1 MIKNFI
7 ESFFGCALEA
17 KAEVEIMYFGRVS
30 DFLMMTSERIGVS
43 VEKYTLE
50 QMLNKLRQRGERW
63 AYELNDSLVICS
75 INGKNALLSDNI
87 MIGDEI
93 GIFSR
98 KPMFE
103 M

>member
-1 MIKNFI
+1 MKKFFRSIL
-7 ESFFGCALEA
+7 ESSLEA

-30 DFLMMTSERIGVS
+30 DALMMTSERIEIS
-43 VEKYTLE
+43 IEENKLEKL
-50 QMLNKLRQRGERW
+50 LHRLRQRGDRW
-63 AYELNDSLVICS
+63 AYELDDSHVFCS
-75 INGKNALLSDNI
+75 INSKKALLSDNI